1 MNRYKMEQMLKGIA
15 QELKDSQKKL
25 DEMYT
30 NSETTIEAR
39 NKQKEMVKDLQDRV
53 KGLKERIS
61 LEDDKAKK
69 IENKKQEVEPKDMVL
84 KAKAELFRNVV
95 RNKSISS
102 EVMNAL
108 GDNNS
113 SGGEKF
119 LPKTL
124 ANELLHE
131 AFVTNPLRNLS
142 TFTSVTNLEAAKIS
156 FSLDD
161 DEFIKDGETA
171 KELKATGDVISFK
184 RNKFKIFIPVS
195 ETILSATDT
204 DLVSTIEA
212 GLQSGLA
219 AKEKGIA
226 FNSSPNSSQE
236 YMSFYKVGIKEVS
249 GKDKYS
255 AILNALADLEDE
267 YAENASVVMTRQDY
281 YSIISNLANGNA
293 SLYSAQPKQVLGFNV
308 EFCNKAA
315 DPIVG
320 DFRYSH
326 FNYDPQMI
334 YDRDKDVK
342 TGMELFV
349 LTAWLDHQIKM
360 KSAFRIAKTKGNTPS

>member
-1 MNRYKMEQMLKGIA
+1 MNRYKMEQMLKGIG
-15 QELKDSQKKL
+15 QELKDAQRKL
-25 DEMYT
+25 DDMYAD
-30 NSETTIEAR
+30 SETTLEVR
-39 NKQKEMVKDLQDRV
+39 NKQKEVVKDLQDRV
-53 KGLKERIS
+53 KGIKERIDT
-61 LEDDKAKK
+61 EDAKAKQQD
-69 IENKKQEVEPKDMVL
+69 NNNLDPKEQVL

-95 RNKSISS
+95 RNKGISP
-102 EVMNAL
+102 EVMNML

-113 SGGEKF
+113 TGGEKF
-119 LPKTL
+119 LPTTL

-131 AFVTNPLRNLS
+131 PFVTDPLRNIS
-142 TFTSVTNLEAAKIS
+142 TFTSVTNLEIPKIS
-156 FSLDD
+156 FTLDD
-161 DEFIKDGETA
+161 DDFIKDGDTA
-171 KELKATGDVISFK
+171 KEIKATGDVVTFK
-184 RNKFKIFIPVS
+184 RNKFKVFVPVS
-195 ETILSATDT
+195 ETILNATDT
-204 DLVSTIEA
+204 DLVATVEA

-219 AKEKGIA
+219 SKEKGIA
-226 FNSSPNSSQE
+226 FATSPKSGQE
-236 YMSFYKVGIKEVS
+236 YMSFYKAGIKEVT
-249 GKDKYS
+249 GADKYN

-281 YSIISNLANGNA
+281 YSIISTLANGNA
-293 SLYSAQPKQVLGFNV
+293 SLYSAQPKQVLGFDV
-308 EFCNKAA
+308 EFCNKAT

-360 KSAFRIAKTKGNTPS
+360 KSAFRIAKAKTNSPS